1 MDPKMGTAN
10 NSKISCIKGLSG
22 LDNPLPAAY
31 HIKELSEHTSF
42 VVHQT
47 LSPFFSNGMRNRQ
60 IHKLPP
66 LPIKT

>member
-1 MDPKMGTAN
+1 MDPKMSTAN
-10 NSKISCIKGLSG
+10 NSKISCIRDLSG

-31 HIKELSEHTSF
+31 HIKGLLEDTSF

-60 IHKLPP
+60 ILKLPP